1 MRATRRA
8 GVFPDSEGR
17 LTWGVQTRPGARGVA
32 RVPSG
37 CSCLNVERADIF
49 VVDRREGERWFLT
62 GLLLRARRYDTS
74 PGLLDQTKEG
84 KGDNLW
90 RLARKP

>member
-1 MRATRRA
+1 MRATRALASSQIRGA
-8 GVFPDSEGR
+8 

-49 VVDRREGERWFLT
+49 VVDRREGERWFLA
-62 GLLLRARRYDTS
+62 GLLLRARRYDNRLWS
-74 PGLLDQTKEG
+74 LGEDEG
-84 KGDNLW
+84 
-90 RLARKP
+90 